1 MAWRDTLRDLKADL
15 ADLRAQRRRQTEED
29 QAEID
34 RQRRELIQVADTLQ
48 ISELLT
54 EMNASLLEGAGDV
67 EKIISWEPFEGDDE
81 GLELEDDT
89 IEEADV
95 ISGILTWQE
104 GGDRELAVDLGISDD
119 GTYLQVN
126 NIDIRPEKEAL
137 EQALVEGFRDELEI

>member
-15 ADLRAQRRRQTEED
+15 ADIRTQRRRQTEED

-34 RQRRELIQVADTLQ
+34 RQRRELIQLAETLQ

-54 EMNASLLEGAGDV
+54 EMNASLLEGAGEV
-67 EKIISWEPFEGDDE
+67 EKIISWEPYEGDDE
-81 GLELEDDT
+81 ALELEDET

-104 GGDRELAVDLGISDD
+104 GGDRELAVDLGISDK

>member
-1 MAWRDTLRDLKADL
+1 MAWRDTLRDLKVDL
-15 ADLRAQRRRQTEED
+15 ADIRAQRRRQTEED
-29 QAEID
+29 QGEID
-34 RQRRELIQVADTLQ
+34 RQRRELIHLADTLQ

-54 EMNASLLEGAGDV
+54 EMNASLLEGAGEV
-67 EKIISWEPFEGDDE
+67 EKIISWEPYEGDDE
-81 GLELEDDT
+81 ALELEDET

-104 GGDRELAVDLGISDD
+104 GGDRELAVDLGISDN

-137 EQALVEGFRDELEI
+137 EKALVEGFRDELEI

>member
-1 MAWRDTLRDLKADL
+1 MAWRDTLRDLKVDL
-15 ADLRAQRRRQTEED
+15 ADIRSQRRRQTEED
-29 QAEID
+29 QGEID
-34 RQRRELIQVADTLQ
+34 RQRRELIQLADTLQ
-48 ISELLT
+48 ISELLA
-54 EMNASLLEGAGDV
+54 EMNATLLESAGEV
-67 EKIISWEPFEGDDE
+67 EKIISWEPYEGDDE
-81 GLELEDDT
+81 ALELEDET

>member
-1 MAWRDTLRDLKADL
+1 MAWRDTLRDLKVDL
-15 ADLRAQRRRQTEED
+15 ADIRAQRRRQTEED
-29 QAEID
+29 QGEID
-34 RQRRELIQVADTLQ
+34 RQRRELIQLAETLQ

-54 EMNASLLEGAGDV
+54 EMNASLLEGAGEV
-67 EKIISWEPFEGDDE
+67 EKIISWEPYEGDDE
-81 GLELEDDT
+81 ALELDDDT
-89 IEEADV
+89 VEEADV

-104 GGDRELAVDLGISDD
+104 GGDRELAVDLGISDN

>member
-1 MAWRDTLRDLKADL
+1 MK
-15 ADLRAQRRRQTEED
+15 
-29 QAEID
+29 
-34 RQRRELIQVADTLQ
+34 
-48 ISELLT
+48 
-54 EMNASLLEGAGDV
+54 ASLLEGAGEV
-67 EKIISWEPFEGDDE
+67 EKIISWEPYEGDDE
-81 GLELEDDT
+81 ALELEDET

-104 GGDRELAVDLGISDD
+104 GGDRELAVDLGISDN